1 MWCCLYRRGLPES
14 DLVTFEWSHL
24 SRNTVIHQLHIQIS
38 LCLCVADYLT
48 EVIASHSEGIAI
60 AITELGATYLSVC
73 HTLIVQ
79 MGNLKGKEG
88 HSLTVSENSRNTDK
102 AFASILDLLKKY
114 GVNYKLPPRCW
125 SLGSMSGAT
134 PSLESP
140 QQQTE
145 ANTHKH
151 MVSIFQEICANATK

>member
-1 MWCCLYRRGLPES
+1 MWRQECNKVWCCLYQRGLPES

-88 HSLTVSENSRNTDK
+88 HSLSQFQRIAEIQIK
-102 AFASILDLLKKY
+102 P
-114 GVNYKLPPRCW
+114 LPQFW
-125 SLGSMSGAT
+125 
-134 PSLESP
+134 
-140 QQQTE
+140 
-145 ANTHKH
+145 
-151 MVSIFQEICANATK
+151 IY